1 MKNNSFYF
9 LWVPFIV
16 GLLFGIFGVAFS
28 LFALNNRRDKVYS
41 SLLGCGIGMAISFF
55 LLKTVVKT

>member
-9 LWVPFIV
+9 LWVPFVV

-28 LFALNNRRDKVYS
+28 LFAINNRRDKVYS
-41 SLLGCGIGMAISFF
+41 SLLGCGIGMAISLF
-55 LLKTVVKT
+55 LLKSVVKA